1 MVERAGFTVVGH
13 HLCWQYPSRTTINL
27 LDMSKMNEIEVK
39 EIQAKRLSKSA
50 TRAVTAKLRNV
61 ALQDVPFGESLLLQ
75 DDRTKSPFDV

>member
-1 MVERAGFTVVGH
+1 
-13 HLCWQYPSRTTINL
+13 
-27 LDMSKMNEIEVK
+27 MSKMNEIEVK
-39 EIQAKRLSKSA
+39 EVQAKRLSKSA